1 MDEKFICAVEEKNV
15 KVVRMMLSNESL
27 LDPRGGTFDE
37 MLYYGKE
44 RLDNLFESNE
54 PAKFDIPTDKEKW
67 TDEVV
72 SKMKRELNMNFSKGK
87 LSVYSKMAKWAGR
100 DKAEKLEEEVAKQG
114 EILIEELAEIKKL
127 LSKKLR
133 NIKKKLNDTAQNQAD
148 INELKTKL
156 ERIRDFIERI

>member
-15 KVVRMMLSNESL
+15 KVVRMMLSNELL

-44 RLDNLFESNE
+44 RLYNLFESNE

-100 DKAEKLEEEVAKQG
+100 DKAEKRGNPYRRTCRNKETSL
-114 EILIEELAEIKKL
+114 KKTQ
-127 LSKKLR
+127 KHKE
-133 NIKKKLNDTAQNQAD
+133 KAQ
-148 INELKTKL
+148 
-156 ERIRDFIERI
+156 

>member
-15 KVVRMMLSNESL
+15 KVVRMMLSNELL

-72 SKMKRELNMNFSKGK
+72 SKMKRELNMNFLKGNYLFIQKWRNGQDVIKQKNLKKRSQNKGK
-87 LSVYSKMAKWAGR
+87 SL
-100 DKAEKLEEEVAKQG
+100 
-114 EILIEELAEIKKL
+114 
-127 LSKKLR
+127 
-133 NIKKKLNDTAQNQAD
+133 
-148 INELKTKL
+148 
-156 ERIRDFIERI
+156 

>member
-15 KVVRMMLSNESL
+15 KVVRMMLSNELL

-67 TDEVV
+67 T
-72 SKMKRELNMNFSKGK
+72 
-87 LSVYSKMAKWAGR
+87 GR
-100 DKAEKLEEEVAKQG
+100 DKAQQLDKEVEKQKNKTERTNNNGKSAAIPKRKTINKRGIFVTTSGA
-114 EILIEELAEIKKL
+114 ILTVVGLCAGKTLITLLGGMVVIGGVVLIVKRKEDKK
-127 LSKKLR
+127 
-133 NIKKKLNDTAQNQAD
+133 
-148 INELKTKL
+148 
-156 ERIRDFIERI
+156 